1 MLKKINF
8 ILNIVIGSFIG
19 VFIGYTIYVFW
30 DYTTHSDLYATQ
42 SAPWYTSILIYGIVT
57 FIILIVGTAMKMV
70 IRKRMK

>member
-30 DYTTHSDLYATQ
+30 DYKAHSDLYATQ